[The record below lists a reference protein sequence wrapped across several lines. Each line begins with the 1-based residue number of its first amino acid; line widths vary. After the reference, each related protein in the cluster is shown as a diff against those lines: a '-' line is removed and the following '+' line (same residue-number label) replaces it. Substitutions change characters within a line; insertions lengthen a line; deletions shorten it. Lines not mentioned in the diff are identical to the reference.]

1 MPPNAKRSW
10 VCRGCGGKPLRG
22 GSRRVRE
29 VLAKKRR
36 EAADLA
42 ASQEAGA
49 SEGEPGGGSDGHA

>member
-1 MPPNAKRSW
+1 
-10 VCRGCGGKPLRG
+10 
-22 GSRRVRE
+22 VRE